1 MRVMDRA
8 VAQQCHANTAVNPFL
23 YTVLL
28 IVTDGELQRAPSV
41 CGA

>member
-1 MRVMDRA
+1 MRVIDRA

-28 IVTDGELQRAPSV
+28 IVTDGESQRTPLA
-41 CGA
+41 CGV